1 MSRLK
6 HLVSGWTIA
15 VVLWTAGVGVGGTL
29 LWKYAATAGAAAIPP
44 ERWPTR
50 SAIAREAGR
59 ATLVMLAHPRC
70 PCTRASLAELAVLMD
85 RIGAQA
91 RAHVLF
97 VQPRGVAADDDWA
110 KTALWRSAAAIPGV
124 TVHADTGGAEAAL
137 FQAVTSGQVVAYDA
151 SGKLV
156 FSGGITGARGHEGDN
171 VGLMRALA
179 RISGRR
185 ADRDESKVFGCA
197 LGSRIEPQGEGT
209 P

>member
-1 MSRLK
+1 MFRLK
-6 HLVSGWTIA
+6 HLVSGWTLA
-15 VVLWTAGVGVGGTL
+15 VVLWTASVGVGGTL
-29 LWKYAATAGAAAIPP
+29 LWKYAATAGFAAVPP
-44 ERWPTR
+44 ERWPAR

-70 PCTRASLAELAVLMD
+70 PCTRASIAELAVLMN
-85 RIGAQA
+85 RLGGQA

-97 VQPRGVAADDDWA
+97 LRPRGVPEADDWA
-110 KTALWRSAAAIPGV
+110 KTALWQAAAAIPGV
-124 TVHADTGGAEAAL
+124 TVHADAGGAEAAL
-137 FQAVTSGQVVAYDA
+137 FQAVTSGQVVAYDP

-179 RISGRR
+179 RIKGRR
-185 ADRDESKVFGCA
+185 ADGSESKVFGCA
-197 LGSRIEPQGEGT
+197 LASRSEAQGEAT